1 MDAVGAIGVEGLP
14 GRAIYRR
21 TAMSA
26 TVRAGREREMWP

>member
-1 MDAVGAIGVEGLP
+1 MDAVGAIGVGGLA

-26 TVRAGREREMWP
+26 TVRAGRERGMWP